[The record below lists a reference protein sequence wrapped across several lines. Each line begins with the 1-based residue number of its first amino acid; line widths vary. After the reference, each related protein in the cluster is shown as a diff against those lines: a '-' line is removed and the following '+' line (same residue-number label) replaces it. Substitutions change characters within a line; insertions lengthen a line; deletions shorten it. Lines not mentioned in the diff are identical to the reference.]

1 MVHSPALTAIAPAA
15 WLGATCDTRKPI
27 YIIIIYNHSYSFPI
41 DLQLGGKHFT
51 RLVAPNPSLV
61 MHGAH
66 GYSRHEK
73 APSARKKARKY
84 WVFCAYE

>member
-1 MVHSPALTAIAPAA
+1 VLTKPTLNGNAKMTDRHKFKSPDVRL
-15 WLGATCDTRKPI
+15 L
-27 YIIIIYNHSYSFPI
+27 NL
-41 DLQLGGKHFT
+41 DLQLGGKYFT

-84 WVFCAYE
+84 